1 MTEQELAEFCRTHPF
16 LYHVTD
22 QHALGSIEKHGLLT
36 AKEMDDCFMK
46 MSKGARRRFR
56 KRMGF
61 PGDLEDRL
69 SGLGMLAARLQALR
83 TAAWAVGAARP
94 EMKNEKVFFFVTRKA
109 AEEMAE
115 EYRNHPIPRVVLK
128 IDTRSFLEAH
138 LDSVELSAHCLRSVA
153 QGERPR
159 GGGARACR
167 RRKRSGRLR
176 ARGRCGAADGGRR
189 RRARPVVGMVLA
201 WRKAPGRDGA
211 CRSGAWLIRRAG
223 ARLRGRRR
231 MPFRRRGRGE
241 AGRGLR
247 TWSPVHRIASC
258 CRGEFERAGEAVAPV
273 NAHCRPA

>member
-36 AKEMDDCFMK
+36 AKEMDDRFMK

-69 SGLGMLAARLQALR
+69 SGLGMLAARLQAVR

-94 EMKNEKVFFFVTRKA
+94 GMKNEKVFFFVTRKA

-138 LDSVELSAHCLRSVA
+138 LDSVELSAHYTCLFM
-153 QGERPR
+153 
-159 GGGARACR
+159 
-167 RRKRSGRLR
+167 L
-176 ARGRCGAADGGRR
+176 GRR
-189 RRARPVVGMVLA
+189 VPPSYGFSWRPHDSLFRPVSEYAYGV
-201 WRKAPGRDGA
+201 WRRVNGP
-211 CRSGAWLIRRAG
+211 
-223 ARLRGRRR
+223 
-231 MPFRRRGRGE
+231 
-241 AGRGLR
+241 
-247 TWSPVHRIASC
+247 
-258 CRGEFERAGEAVAPV
+258 GEAVRELAVAGSVPNV
-273 NAHCRPA
+273 FEHVVGVERLTEGVAGEPGPWWEWFSRGERHRAAAGHAASALG